1 MSRMCSTYLCFCMSR
16 EGTLHV
22 ICMSGRASG
31 CVVLR
36 EASSSF
42 PGPSCPSFGQQGLLR
57 LGLCSVFQKATCDI
71 RGTQSCAHQ
80 KPWPTLATLQPLCR
94 VFPTLPFALPC
105 VSSSLP
111 VSSSA
116 PNPRVGCG
124 REEAGALEGGS
135 PHLGSPASQSG
146 GKVWAQAPCP
156 WDWRAH
162 QRSSCPPEKSGA
174 HHSEELL
181 LWVCQVASSATA
193 YPPGPRSLLSPS
205 EHWLTA
211 R

>member
-71 RGTQSCAHQ
+71 RGTQGCAHQ

-94 VFPTLPFALPC
+94 VFPTLPFALPW

-135 PHLGSPASQSG
+135 SHLGSPASQVKRESVGSG
-146 GKVWAQAPCP
+146 SLPVG
-156 WDWRAH
+156 
-162 QRSSCPPEKSGA
+162 
-174 HHSEELL
+174 L
-181 LWVCQVASSATA
+181 ASSSA
-193 YPPGPRSLLSPS
+193 
-205 EHWLTA
+205 
-211 R
+211 